1 MSLLNIKQL
10 LVNSAKKVKAKLGLS
25 AMTWGE
31 YETKLDEAM
40 SGITPSGSLQ
50 IAENGTYDVTDKA
63 EAVVNVPQE
72 TYYMTKYGVFYP
84 PNIDIEIESFTQEQN
99 QMPSKLYRYTDHLVS
114 ARFAG
119 LAIIDYNNDNVF
131 SDSSIVTLELP
142 SLQINSSY
150 IAARC
155 KKLQTV
161 ILGSVGVAVSRVY
174 YLAFRNT
181 TNPNLTITIYVDA
194 ATLADIPEAVSGSSP
209 FGAVNATIIY
219 KNSTTG
225 EVITA

>member
-10 LVNSAKKVKAKLGLS
+10 LVNSAKKVKTKLGLS
-25 AMTWGE
+25 SLKWGE
-31 YETKLDEAM
+31 YESKLDEAM

-50 IAENGTYDVTDKA
+50 ITENGTYDVTDKA
-63 EAVVNVPQE
+63 EAVVNVPVE
-72 TYYMTKYGVFYP
+72 TYYMTKYGVWYP
-84 PNIDIEIESFTQEQN
+84 PNIDIEINGFKQYE
-99 QMPSKLYRYTDHLVS
+99 MPSNLYRYADCLVS
-114 ARFAG
+114 ARVVGVTSIQGGANANPF
-119 LAIIDYNNDNVF
+119 Y
-131 SDSSIVTLELP
+131 DSSIVTLELP
-142 SLQINSSY
+142 SLQSNNTY
-150 IAARC
+150 IAAYC
-155 KKLQTV
+155 EKLQTV
-161 ILGSVGVAVSRVY
+161 ILGSVGVAVNSLY
-174 YLAFRNT
+174 GGAFRDC

>member
-31 YETKLDEAM
+31 YESKLDEAM
-40 SGITPSGSLQ
+40 SGIIPSGSLQ

-63 EAVVNVPQE
+63 EAVVNVPVE
-72 TYYMTKYGVFYP
+72 TYYMTKYGVWYP
-84 PNIDIEIESFTQEQN
+84 PNIDIELGDTNPNHQPRN
-99 QMPSKLYRYTDHLVS
+99 LYHSADHLVS
-114 ARFAG
+114 ARVVG
-119 LAIIDYNNDNVF
+119 ITAIYGGQNSSPF

-142 SLQINSSY
+142 SLQSNSTY

-155 KKLQTV
+155 EKLQTV
-161 ILGSVGVAVSRVY
+161 ILGSVGVAVNSLYGR
-174 YLAFRNT
+174 AFGDC
-181 TNPNLTITIYVDA
+181 TNPNLIITIYVDA
-194 ATLADIPEAVSGSSP
+194 ATLADIPTEVSGRSP

>member
-10 LVNSAKKVKAKLGLS
+10 LVNSAKKVKTKLGLS
-25 AMTWGE
+25 SLKWGE
-31 YETKLDEAM
+31 YESKLDEAM

-72 TYYMTKYGVFYP
+72 TYYMTKYGIFYP
-84 PNIDIEIESFTQEQN
+84 PNIDIELVQTARTFY
-99 QMPSKLYRYTDHLVS
+99 LYDSADHLVS
-114 ARFAG
+114 ARVVGIKYMVGGQNADTFT
-119 LAIIDYNNDNVF
+119 N
-131 SDSSIVTLELP
+131 SSIVTLELP
-142 SLQINSSY
+142 SLEGTTGGT
-150 IAARC
+150 ARNC

-161 ILGSVGVAVSRVY
+161 ILGSVGVAVREMGIK
-174 YLAFRNT
+174 AFANCT
-181 TNPNLTITIYVDA
+181 DPNLTITIYVDA
-194 ATLADIPEAVSGSSP
+194 ATLADIPAAVSNNSP